1 MSHFAQIDENNIV
14 MQVVVCDDNLPN
26 EGLDMLEEAVGGR
39 WIKTSYNTIGG
50 VHLLG
55 GTPFRMNFAAI
66 GGVYDEARDA
76 FIPPKPYP
84 SWILNEETLLWEAPV
99 PRPSDPAPFV
109 WDEGSVSWITPAMPE
124 PPVE

>member
-14 MQVVVCDDNLPN
+14 VRVVVCDDSMPN
-26 EGLDMLEEAVGGR
+26 EGLDMLNEAVGGR

-84 SWILNEETLLWEAPV
+84 SWVLNDETLLWEAPV
-99 PRPSDPAPFV
+99 PRPSDPDPFV
-109 WDEGSVSWITPAMPE
+109 WDEESVSWVSPVMPK